1 MIPQRISY
9 FSGFPVLMMPNAPS
23 KLKNA
28 SLTGAPQSFVTRRG
42 DCVHANGLTR
52 DYHLYIMA
60 SRINISFSSN
70 VVWDPVGKKVVCD
83 IVFHTFPNVTMVGA
97 EILLDGSSPY
107 PLPPMLDVTKIQT
120 VRPVQYTNHGYL
132 VGLEIICINNTTH
145 NYFLNPDLL
154 HYLRF
159 INPPAHLTDF
169 HVEYI
174 GIACGP
180 NGTRDV
186 FKRAT
191 AHEKSVEIQAD
202 LIQKNG
208 NRALY
213 IFAYDPGYIIESKT
227 GAPSVI
233 TTTDVISSLIKG
245 GENSL
250 YEVMEASLIA
260 HFQPHYNIEF
270 KQFPSNEPQWLKKD
284 MQSLNGCVLD
294 VNEIAVTLLSDCS
307 LHSKPWIFGNLT
319 SSKIS
324 AQTFHTVQVSV

>member
-9 FSGFPVLMMPNAPS
+9 FSGFPLLMMPNAPS
-23 KLKNA
+23 MLKNPR
-28 SLTGAPQSFVTRRG
+28 LTGAPQSFFTRRC

-202 LIQKNG
+202 LIERNG

-227 GAPSVI
+227 CSPSVI

-270 KQFPSNEPQWLKKD
+270 KQFPSNEPQVLNKD
-284 MQSLNGCVLD
+284 MQSLNGLVLE
-294 VNEIAVTLLSDCS
+294 VTEMAVTLLADCS